1 MSHLIYGFANGAAIL
16 TRANENHTPNNEELA
31 LACWLCMMMLI
42 HGTDKYERQYGR
54 DYLKTAGELGYK
66 EAKNILK
73 FGTGQIPA
81 DTVQFKN
88 KYVTCL
94 GNDIDKVID
103 LKIKEECEEAYKSMV
118 EFIIKLIKS

>member
-16 TRANENHTPNNEELA
+16 TQANENHTPNNEELA

-73 FGTGQIPA
+73 FGTGQILLI
-81 DTVQFKN
+81 QYN
-88 KYVTCL
+88 S
-94 GNDIDKVID
+94 
-103 LKIKEECEEAYKSMV
+103 KINMLLVLEM
-118 EFIIKLIKS
+118 ILIRL